1 MIRIRP
7 YKEGDEEGI
16 RALFSVC
23 FGKELLP
30 EEWRWKY
37 QQSYLGSSSFI
48 AEENGEIV
56 AHYGGFRL
64 NFCTKDTVLNAYQGC
79 DVMTHP
85 QYRARIF
92 SKKGIIVQ
100 TAEAFYKAN
109 PMEFIY
115 GFPSERHGRLKAL
128 QLGFE
133 KHSYISI
140 MKKERSSFRSQR
152 TSFLRVEAGWDRLRS
167 DEIDTVWIKTR
178 DSFALSIEKKSG
190 YIFWRYRDRPK
201 GDYELIVLRGFLR
214 RDLKAY
220 MIVKTE
226 STVLRVL
233 DFIILPLLDFQ
244 KFLSVLENLA
254 IKKGLQYITFWVNP
268 AEKYFQELKLNG
280 YSEDRDIPYIVKVF
294 ESSRISPQFF
304 LNNYCY
310 RHGDYDAA

>member
-1 MIRIRP
+1 MIIIRP
-7 YKEGDEEGI
+7 FKEGDEEGI
-16 RALFSVC
+16 RALFNLC
-23 FGKELLP
+23 FGKELLL

-37 QQSYLGSSSFI
+37 QQSYLGSSSFV
-48 AEENGEIV
+48 AEDNGLII

-64 NFCTKDTVLNAYQGC
+64 HFYAKGTLLNAYQGC

-92 SKKGIIVQ
+92 SKKGIIVR
-100 TAEAFYKAN
+100 TAEAFYRAN

-115 GFPSERHGRLKAL
+115 GFPSERHGRLQAL

-152 TSFLRVEAGWDRLRS
+152 TSFLRVEAGWDRICS
-167 DEIDTVWIKTR
+167 SEINAIWIKTK
-178 DSFALSIEKKSG
+178 DYFPLSIEKMSG

-226 STVLRVL
+226 SNVLRVL
-233 DFIILPLLDFQ
+233 DFFVLPSLDLK

-268 AEKYFQELKLNG
+268 AEKYFQELKSNG
-280 YSEDRDIPYIVKVF
+280 YSEDRDIPFIVKIF

-304 LNNYCY
+304 LDNYCY